1 MAQTEFEIGRMWK
14 LRRGA
19 EAAMDRVELLLQLDA
34 RFIEYRRLNH
44 CSGIGR
50 TRLDPLQCLLYGS
63 VLLADFLAVGVIVV
77 GDFSQDV
84 DKCRH
89 AVFSLLGKISSA
101 EKGRVV
107 IRRQEHGQRPAA
119 RAL

>member
-1 MAQTEFEIGRMWK
+1 MAQAEFEIGRMWK

-19 EAAMDRVELLLQLDA
+19 EAAVDRVELLLQLDA
-34 RFIEYRRLNH
+34 RLVEYRGLNY
-44 CSGIGR
+44 CNGIGR
-50 TRLDPLQCLLYGS
+50 ARLDPLQGFLYGS

-89 AVFSLLGKISSA
+89 AVFSLFGKISSA
-101 EKGRVV
+101 EKGRMV
-107 IRRQEHGQRPAA
+107 IRRQEHGQRPAP
-119 RAL
+119 